1 MKGIHKL
8 TVALLSVVAV
18 STWNTTFA
26 TSMTIDV
33 EGTDSASH
41 SGAITVGILNK
52 TNAGSLALSGANA
65 IGNLDIEGGK
75 VSVSSAS
82 NLNGAS
88 SAVTFAA
95 SGIDPVTS
103 AANTATLEIAGSMNT
118 GAFAFLTAG
127 TVQVDGSYVATLNA
141 APTGTGLVCKTGT
154 GVMKV
159 ASDLGPAST
168 TTSFDITDG
177 FFESGSNQIAWPS
190 NFASYVPY
198 GMTDGN
204 PNWHTDDTSNQGIT
218 YGGLSMNHAYNPSLG
233 GSGYVYWQFLSNLTG
248 AHPTTTVP
256 TPIAGINVDAGTLYV
271 QSGKAPNAPIQ
282 IANGAALQL
291 AGVDESA
298 ESEVTSALT
307 VQSGGSIEVDAD
319 VSVGNALSVTT
330 TYTFNTDT
338 GYYANGAAVIAWP
351 ASLTD
356 FDNGT
361 EIPGETNGPFSIW
374 LTTDTS
380 DQHRSYGGV
389 NLNFF
394 DPGGFYWAT
403 RYVYYSDDATL
414 SAVRPTTTVSTGMDA
429 ALSGTVLF
437 ESGSKLVLGAG
448 SNYTRNMQVGT
459 AS

>member
-8 TVALLSVVAV
+8 TVALLSVIAV

-41 SGAITVGILNK
+41 SGAITGTLNK
-52 TNAGSLALSGANA
+52 TNAGALALSGTNA
-65 IGNLDIEGGK
+65 IGALGIHGGK

-95 SGIDPVTS
+95 SGTDPVTA

-118 GAFAFLTAG
+118 GAFAFSTAG
-127 TVQVDGSYVATLNA
+127 TVQVDSTYTATLNA
-141 APTGTGLVCKTGT
+141 APTGTGLVHKTGA

-159 ASDLGPAST
+159 ASDLGPVA
-168 TTSFDITDG
+168 TSFNTADG

-190 NFASYVPY
+190 NFTGYVPY

-204 PNWHTDDTSNQGIT
+204 PNWYTNDTYDHGLT
-218 YGGLSMNHAYNPSLG
+218 YGGVTINFGSNPSLG
-233 GSGYVYWQFLSNLTG
+233 DPDGLVYWAPLGNLTG
-248 AHPTTTVP
+248 AHPIIP
-256 TPIAGINVDAGTLYV
+256 TPIAGIHVDAGTLYV

-291 AGVDESA
+291 AGADESA

-319 VSVGNALSVTT
+319 VSVGSALAVTT
-330 TYTFNTDT
+330 TYTFDT
-338 GYYANGAAVIAWP
+338 ADGLFKSGGAVITWP
-351 ASLTD
+351 
-356 FDNGT
+356 
-361 EIPGETNGPFSIW
+361 TNFLNYVNDYGGYDYYQ
-374 LTTDTS
+374 TNDVS
-380 DQHRSYGGV
+380 DQSVVYATNHMQFIVFPWGKYYRY
-389 NLNFF
+389 LN
-394 DPGGFYWAT
+394 PGAP
-403 RYVYYSDDATL
+403 SNA
-414 SAVRPTTTVSTGMDA
+414 TVSTSTGMNA
-429 ALSGTVLF
+429 ALSGTVLM
-437 ESGSKLVLGAG
+437 ESGSAIVLGAG
-448 SNYTRNMQVGT
+448 SNWARDIVVGT

>member
-41 SGAITVGILNK
+41 SGAISVGTLNK
-52 TNAGSLALSGANA
+52 TNAGSIALSGANA
-65 IGNLDIEGGK
+65 IGNLDIQGGA
-75 VSVSSAS
+75 VSVTSAS

-95 SGIDPVTS
+95 SGTDPVTA

-118 GAFAFLTAG
+118 GAFAFSTAG
-127 TVQVDGSYVATLNA
+127 TVQVDSTYTATLNA
-141 APTGTGLVCKTGT
+141 APTGTGLVHKTGP
-154 GVMKV
+154 GVMKI
-159 ASDLGPAST
+159 ASDLGPI
-168 TTSFDITDG
+168 TTSFSTADG

-204 PNWHTDDTSNQGIT
+204 PNWHTDDTSDHGIT

-248 AHPTTTVP
+248 AHPIIP
-256 TPIAGINVDAGTLYV
+256 TPIAGIHVDAGTLYV

-282 IANGAALQL
+282 IASGTALQL

-307 VQSGGSIEVDAD
+307 VQAGGSIEVDAD
-319 VSVGNALSVTT
+319 VSVGSALSVTT
-330 TYTFNTDT
+330 TYTFDT
-338 GYYANGAAVIAWP
+338 ADGYYRNGADVIAWP
-351 ASLTD
+351 SDISGHIGHDVVPWSDSVWT
-356 FDNGT
+356 
-361 EIPGETNGPFSIW
+361 TNN
-374 LTTDTS
+374 TS
-380 DQHRSYGGV
+380 DNNISYGGI
-389 NLNFF
+389 LLQYEAA
-394 DPGGFYWAT
+394 GGWHPSYNI
-403 RYVYYSDDATL
+403 YYKSEATL
-414 SAVRPTTTVSTGMDA
+414 GATHPTTSVSTGMGA
-429 ALSGTVLF
+429 ALSGTVLM
-437 ESGSKLVLGAG
+437 ESGSTLKLGAG
-448 SNYTRNMQVGT
+448 SNWARDIHVGV